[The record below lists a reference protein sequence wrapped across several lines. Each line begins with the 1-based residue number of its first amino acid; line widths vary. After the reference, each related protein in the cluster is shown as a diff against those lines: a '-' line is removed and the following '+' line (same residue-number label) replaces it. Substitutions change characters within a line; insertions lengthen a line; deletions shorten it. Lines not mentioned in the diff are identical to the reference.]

1 MPSLKDIMELRK
13 NERLYC
19 DFMIQ
24 VVSSVV
30 GKHNWNHRVNT
41 KVKKLDELAT
51 ATDEAC
57 ALLLLE
63 NSYDRWVDI
72 FKKNNYQVP
81 TRRHGV
87 KSNTERV
94 ESNVPTRYTSGG
106 HFYYKEDGDVA
117 RAKQTISLEQDDD
130 LIGGNTTRSRKKG
143 KERKGTRSSKKT
155 KMEEEAAEE
164 ILKSANSIPTGNN
177 GGGELKQARK
187 VKGWSSRGVRRFNEL
202 FKLVKQDRSLPANHG
217 FFGKL
222 MIAAKP
228 RAVRRIQKRAA
239 EDMWPTEVVQDPFSD
254 DDDDSKQPF
263 ATISPASAKKQKTG
277 VSDNEDDSSEGSDDE
292 GSVDS
297 LARDLDLK

>member
-19 DFMIQ
+19 DFMIR

-106 HFYYKEDGDVA
+106 HFYYKKDGDVA
-117 RAKQTISLEQDDD
+117 RTKQPSLEEDEEDE
-130 LIGGNTTRSRKKG
+130 LGNTQSRKG
-143 KERKGTRSSKKT
+143 ER
-155 KMEEEAAEE
+155 
-164 ILKSANSIPTGNN
+164 
-177 GGGELKQARK
+177 Q
-187 VKGWSSRGVRRFNEL
+187 
-202 FKLVKQDRSLPANHG
+202 
-217 FFGKL
+217 
-222 MIAAKP
+222 
-228 RAVRRIQKRAA
+228 RAA
-239 EDMWPTEVVQDPFSD
+239 EAVR
-254 DDDDSKQPF
+254 KQR
-263 ATISPASAKKQKTG
+263 
-277 VSDNEDDSSEGSDDE
+277 E
-292 GSVDS
+292 
-297 LARDLDLK
+297 